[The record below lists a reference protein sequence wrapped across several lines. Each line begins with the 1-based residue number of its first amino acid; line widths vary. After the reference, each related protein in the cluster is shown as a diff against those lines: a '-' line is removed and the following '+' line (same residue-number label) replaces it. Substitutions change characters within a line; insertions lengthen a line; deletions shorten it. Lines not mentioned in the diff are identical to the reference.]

1 MDNNVAL
8 HDLRKWKYA
17 LFILFSLPGL
27 SFSTWISRT
36 PDIRNTLEASTSL
49 MGWIIFGLACGSI
62 IGLLAA
68 NKVIAKLGT
77 RPVILICLI
86 LIILGLAFIGIN
98 ASFFPIPFLLF
109 LSLALFGLG
118 YGMGEVAI
126 NVDGAMLEQAASKTL
141 LPALHGCFSAGTLI
155 GAGLGYLTLSLG
167 ISTLQH
173 LIGIVI
179 VSLIIVGIFI
189 NKIPIGNGKILQE
202 TKRSTKGRPASN
214 VWKEKRTILIGLI
227 VLGMAFAE
235 GTANEWLPLAIVDG
249 FSVEAQ
255 SGTLVYVVFLSA
267 MLIARL
273 SAGYFLDRFGRVAV
287 LRYAVIFAA
296 IGVGVLIFA
305 PNLPIGVIGVFL
317 WGIGAS
323 IGFPLGLSAAGDN
336 PINSA
341 QRVGAVSII
350 GYLAFL
356 VGPPLLGMLGDA
368 IGLLNAM
375 SSVLIVVV
383 AVFFLSPVVKRPF
396 TVDAEEASKVNH

>member
-86 LIILGLAFIGIN
+86 LIILGLALIGIN
-98 ASFFPIPFLLF
+98 ASFFPIPILLF

-126 NVDGAMLEQAASKTL
+126 NVDGAMLEQAASKIL

-189 NKIPIGNGKILQE
+189 SNIPTGNGKMLQE
-202 TKRSTKGRPASN
+202 TKSSAKDHPTSN

-249 FSVEAQ
+249 FNVEAQ

-287 LRYAVIFAA
+287 LRYAAIFAA

-305 PNLPIGVIGVFL
+305 SNLPIGVIGVFL

-375 SSVLIVVV
+375 STVLIVVV
-383 AVFFLSPVVKRPF
+383 AVFFLSPVVKRPS
-396 TVDAEEASKVNH
+396 TVDAEEASQVNQ

>member
-1 MDNNVAL
+1 MDNSL
-8 HDLRKWKYA
+8 SFHDLRKWKYA
-17 LFILFSLPGL
+17 LFVLFSLPGL

-62 IGLLAA
+62 VGLLIA

-86 LIILGLAFIGIN
+86 FIILGLSLIGIN
-98 ASFFPIPFLLF
+98 ASFFPVPFLIF
-109 LSLALFGLG
+109 LSLVLFGLG

-126 NVDGAMLEQAASKTL
+126 NVDGALLEQAASKTL

-155 GAGLGYLTLSLG
+155 GAGLGYLTLGLG
-167 ISTLQH
+167 ISTLYH
-173 LIGIVI
+173 LIGIVFI
-179 VSLIIVGIFI
+179 SLILIGAFI
-189 NKIPIGNGKILQE
+189 NKIPNGNGKAIKE
-202 TKRSTKGRPASN
+202 TEKADGEYKSN

-235 GTANEWLPLAIVDG
+235 GSANEWLPLAIVDG
-249 FSVEAQ
+249 FAVGAQ

-267 MLIARL
+267 MLVARI
-273 SAGYFLDRFGRVAV
+273 SAGFFLDRFGRVTV
-287 LRYAVIFAA
+287 LRYAAIFAA

-305 PNLPIGVIGVFL
+305 PNLPIGVLGVFL

-323 IGFPLGLSAAGDN
+323 IGFPLGLSAAGDD
-336 PINSA
+336 PIDSA

-375 SSVLIVVV
+375 STVLLVVV
-383 AVFFLSPVVKRPF
+383 AVYFLAPIVKHRIPPN
-396 TVDAEEASKVNH
+396 TKKASHS

>member
-1 MDNNVAL
+1 MVTNAL
-8 HDLRKWKYA
+8 NDLRKWKYA

-86 LIILGLAFIGIN
+86 LIILGLALIGIN
-98 ASFFPIPFLLF
+98 ASFFPVPFLLF

-179 VSLIIVGIFI
+179 VSLIIVVIFI
-189 NKIPIGNGKILQE
+189 SKIPTGNGKILQE
-202 TKRSTKGRPASN
+202 TKRAKYNPTSN

-287 LRYAVIFAA
+287 LRYAAIFAA

-375 SSVLIVVV
+375 STVLIVVV
-383 AVFFLSPVVKRPF
+383 AVFFLSPVVKRPS
-396 TVDAEEASKVNH
+396 TVDVDESSQVNQ

>member
-36 PDIRNTLEASTSL
+36 PDIRNTLDASTSL

-86 LIILGLAFIGIN
+86 LIILGLALIGIN
-98 ASFFPIPFLLF
+98 ASFFPVPILLF

-179 VSLIIVGIFI
+179 VSLIIVVIFI
-189 NKIPIGNGKILQE
+189 SKIPTGNGKILQE
-202 TKRSTKGRPASN
+202 TKSSAKDHPTSN

-287 LRYAVIFAA
+287 LRYAQYLR

-336 PINSA
+336 PVNSA

-375 SSVLIVVV
+375 STVLIVVV
-383 AVFFLSPVVKRPF
+383 AVFFLSPVVKRPS
-396 TVDAEEASKVNH
+396 TVDAEASQVNQ

>member
-1 MDNNVAL
+1 
-8 HDLRKWKYA
+8 
-17 LFILFSLPGL
+17 SSG
-27 SFSTWISRT
+27 
-36 PDIRNTLEASTSL
+36 
-49 MGWIIFGLACGSI
+49 
-62 IGLLAA
+62 
-68 NKVIAKLGT
+68 
-77 RPVILICLI
+77 
-86 LIILGLAFIGIN
+86 
-98 ASFFPIPFLLF
+98 
-109 LSLALFGLG
+109 
-118 YGMGEVAI
+118 
-126 NVDGAMLEQAASKTL
+126 
-141 LPALHGCFSAGTLI
+141 
-155 GAGLGYLTLSLG
+155 G

-189 NKIPIGNGKILQE
+189 NKIPTGNGRILQE
-202 TKRSTKGRPASN
+202 TKKSTKGRSASN

-396 TVDAEEASKVNH
+396 TVDAEASKVNH

>member
-86 LIILGLAFIGIN
+86 LIILGLALIGIN
-98 ASFFPIPFLLF
+98 ASFFPIPILLF

-126 NVDGAMLEQAASKTL
+126 NVDGAMLEQAASKIL

-189 NKIPIGNGKILQE
+189 SRIPTGNGKMLKE
-202 TKRSTKGRPASN
+202 TKSSAKDHPTSN

-249 FSVEAQ
+249 FNVEAQ

-287 LRYAVIFAA
+287 LRYAAIFAA

-375 SSVLIVVV
+375 STVLIVVV
-383 AVFFLSPVVKRPF
+383 AVFFLSPVVKRPS
-396 TVDAEEASKVNH
+396 TVDAEEASQVNQ